1 MVAQLLIE
9 LEHFFRPGHFARSEC
24 LSENRCA
31 LLLLCLLTLRNLR
44 VLLIDLVTSRSL
56 ALIGSLW
63 IQSSRFDL
71 RVDVHQLLG
80 DVLEVWVTRHLGPAF
95 LDLLLLN
102 LGGESCVVP
111 LLSHEIDQ
119 ATLP

>member
-1 MVAQLLIE
+1 M
-9 LEHFFRPGHFARSEC
+9 
-24 LSENRCA
+24 
-31 LLLLCLLTLRNLR
+31 LCLLTLRNLR

-119 ATLP
+119 ATLPWVCSFFLEGLLEVIQRLAGVAVVLG